1 MPERFFDLRPFVRLR
16 AGPQND
22 KGASVSRQQRPA
34 LPLGLRLCPMRDD
47 RHQGLAC
54 VGGGPCRGN
63 VAISELGGRKG
74 RHSRGSV
81 FRPCP
86 N

>member
-22 KGASVSRQQRPA
+22 KGESVSRQQRPA

-47 RHQGLAC
+47 RFKILIEGESDGDVAEA
-54 VGGGPCRGN
+54 VGD
-63 VAISELGGRKG
+63 VV
-74 RHSRGSV
+74 V
-81 FRPCP
+81 FLEIVS
-86 N
+86 